1 MAEWSPTTYITGARD
16 AYGGDLDAMEQS
28 ARDLALEGVEWKSTL
43 SVVDRFLAEPGD
55 ADEALVV
62 FAQGWRDRLAGIVG
76 PPPEG
81 VEL

>member
-1 MAEWSPTTYITGARD
+1 MAEWSPTKYITGVRD
-16 AYGGDLDAMEQS
+16 AFGGDLDAMEKGV
-28 ARDLALEGVEWKSTL
+28 RDSGLAGVEWKSTL
-43 SVVDRFLAEPGD
+43 ATVDRFLAEPGD